1 MAQVDIRVNDRT
13 YRVSCDDGQEK
24 RLHMLAGHIDG
35 LIADLAA
42 DLGQIGEARLILLA
56 ALTACDE
63 LFEARARL
71 AALSRAETKLDA
83 ETLGGAVRVIDAATA
98 RVDALAERAAKA
110 V

>member
-1 MAQVDIRVNDRT
+1 MAQVDIRVNDRV

-35 LIADLAA
+35 LIADLVA

-63 LFEARARL
+63 LFEARGRL
-71 AALSRAETKLDA
+71 AAISRDGTALDA
-83 ETLGGAVRVIDAATA
+83 DTLGGAVRVIDAATA
-98 RVDALAERAAKA
+98 RIDALAERAAKA